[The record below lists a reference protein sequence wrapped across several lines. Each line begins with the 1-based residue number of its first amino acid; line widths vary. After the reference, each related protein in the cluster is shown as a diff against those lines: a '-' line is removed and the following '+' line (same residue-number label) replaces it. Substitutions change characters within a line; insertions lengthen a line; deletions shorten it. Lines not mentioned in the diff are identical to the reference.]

1 MSLEKKKV
9 VSFSDQTCARYQVN
23 PEVAEPRADPLPP
36 QVPLPFRTYPLRW
49 ACTVSLTG
57 QSRRLSP
64 DRRRQVQEE
73 RAKSQALLSPQP
85 ATHTAAVITEEVLA
99 ALYPLLP
106 LDPLG
111 GLRGPRLPM
120 PQRRRRRPLELLTS
134 SITMFVQVK
143 SSAYRWAAA
152 KSKSYQVSHA
162 DYYFLIKYV
171 LGGIQLG
178 RPQAE
183 GFENCVQLRTRGVGA
198 FLL

>member
-1 MSLEKKKV
+1 MSLKKKSFL
-9 VSFSDQTCARYQVN
+9 SFSDQTCARYQVN

-73 RAKSQALLSPQP
+73 RAKSQALLSPPP

-152 KSKSYQVSHA
+152 KSKSYQVSHP
-162 DYYFLIKYV
+162 DYYFLTKYV
-171 LGGIQLG
+171 LRNVYVYLSS
-178 RPQAE
+178 PLA
-183 GFENCVQLRTRGVGA
+183 L
-198 FLL
+198 